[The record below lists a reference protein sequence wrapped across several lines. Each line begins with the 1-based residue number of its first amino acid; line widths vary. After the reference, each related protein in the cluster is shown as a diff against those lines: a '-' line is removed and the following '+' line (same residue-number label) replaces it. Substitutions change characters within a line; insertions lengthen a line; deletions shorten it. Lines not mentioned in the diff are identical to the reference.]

1 MSYHPFADHLGLN
14 VSKAGE
20 NESLCTLVAKDELY
34 NPHKVIHGGVLYSMA
49 DTGMGAALYPTL
61 QDGEICATI
70 EIKIN
75 YFKPVF
81 GGEITCRT
89 VMINRGKTLAN
100 LESEI
105 WSDDILVAK
114 ANGSYAIYSLPK
126 IIP

>member
-1 MSYHPFADHLGLN
+1 MSYHPFADHIGLH
-14 VSKAGE
+14 VSDAGE

-61 QDGEICATI
+61 QEGEICATV

-89 VMINRGKTLAN
+89 VIVNRGKTLAN

-114 ANGSYAIYSLPK
+114 ANGSYAIYPLPK